1 MLVNDLCDQ
10 YLQRHA
16 SFKKSGDGDK
26 SIIDLHVRPAIGHL
40 DVLETRFAHIS
51 ELHAKLRATPYQAN
65 RVVSVISTMFRLAED
80 MEWRP
85 ESTNPCS
92 RVKRYKEKK
101 RRRYL
106 TDAEVKALIN
116 VLEDKFA
123 ENHSPEAALLLLLLY
138 TGARRDEIRT
148 MKWEYLSGDYAYL
161 PDSKTGQRVVY
172 FTPQALTV
180 LARIP
185 RCREWVIGP
194 DINPRYLW
202 ASVLGGL
209 KIKDLRIHDLRHCFA
224 SIGISAG
231 ESLPRIGGLL
241 GHASPG
247 TTQGYAHLIPSEGR
261 AAALAIGQRF
271 ESIVA

>member
-1 MLVNDLCDQ
+1 MLVTQLCDE

-16 SFKKSGDGDK
+16 SFKKSAAGDK
-26 SIIDLHVRPAIGHL
+26 HLINLHVKPEIGQL
-40 DVLETRFAHIS
+40 DVLEVRFKHIS
-51 ELHAKLRATPYQAN
+51 ELHAKMRATPYQAN
-65 RVVSVISTMFRLAED
+65 RVVSCISTMFRFAED

-101 RRRYL
+101 RHRYL
-106 TDAEVKALIN
+106 ADTEVKALI
-116 VLEDKFA
+116 VALEGLFTDGCTL
-123 ENHSPEAALLLLLLY
+123 EAGLLLLLLY
-138 TGARRDEIRT
+138 TGARRDEMRT
-148 MKWEYLSGDYAYL
+148 LKWEHLSGDYAYL

-172 FTPQALTV
+172 FTPQALAV

-185 RCREWVIGP
+185 RCREHVIGP

-202 ASVLGGL
+202 ASVLNDL

-231 ESLPRIGGLL
+231 ESLPRIGRLL
-241 GHASPG
+241 GHTSPG

-261 AAALAIGQRF
+261 AAALAIGHRF
-271 ESIVA
+271 ESITA

>member
-1 MLVNDLCDQ
+1 MNVDQLCDQ
-10 YLQRHA
+10 YLDRHA
-16 SFKKSGDGDK
+16 SFKKSAAGDK
-26 SIIDLHVRPAIGHL
+26 HLINLHVRPAIGHL

-51 ELHAKLRATPYQAN
+51 ELHARMRATPYQAN

-92 RVKRYKEKK
+92 RVKRYKEK
-101 RRRYL
+101 RRTRYL
-106 TDAEVKALIN
+106 TDAELKALIGA
-116 VLEDKFA
+116 LETL
-123 ENHSPEAALLLLLLY
+123 STVSCRVEARLLLLLLY

-148 MKWEYLSGDYAYL
+148 LKWQHLSGDYAYL

-194 DINPRYLW
+194 DVNPRYLW
-202 ASVLGGL
+202 ASVLGDL
-209 KIKDLRIHDLRHCFA
+209 KIKDLRIHDLRHAFA
-224 SIGISAG
+224 SVGISAG
-231 ESLPRIGGLL
+231 QSLPKIGGLL

-261 AAALAIGQRF
+261 AVALAIGQRF